1 MLTLVIHILYV
12 CYTAFPFL
20 YPTYRYILRPPVL
33 VNSSTV
39 FLQFQANRQ
48 NVDRFEAA
56 YAFHD
61 GTSSL
66 FFLIL
71 LLQGTIPILC
81 QSIFG
86 LLRPTHYVSIKNVDR
101 FEAAYAFHDG
111 TSSLFF
117 LILLLQGTIPIL
129 CQSIFGLLRPT
140 HYVSI
145 KNVDRFEA
153 AYAFHDGT
161 SSLFSDPSSLRDH
174 PYIMSAHF
182 WTFKTHPLHMSA

>member
-1 MLTLVIHILYV
+1 MQEKLENMFISQNEGAYTVIFSQSQKAKSFYHPIFVKAIIMFKFCLDARCHTSVLTLVIHILYV

-66 FFLIL
+66 F
-71 LLQGTIPILC
+71 
-81 QSIFG
+81 
-86 LLRPTHYVSIKNVDR
+86 
-101 FEAAYAFHDG
+101 
-111 TSSLFF
+111 
-117 LILLLQGTIPIL
+117 
-129 CQSIFGLLRPT
+129 
-140 HYVSI
+140 
-145 KNVDRFEA
+145 
-153 AYAFHDGT
+153 
-161 SSLFSDPSSLRDH
+161 SDPSSSSRDH

-182 WTFKTHPLHMSA
+182 WTFKTHPLCQHKKCRPF

>member
-66 FFLIL
+66 F
-71 LLQGTIPILC
+71 
-81 QSIFG
+81 
-86 LLRPTHYVSIKNVDR
+86 
-101 FEAAYAFHDG
+101 
-111 TSSLFF
+111 
-117 LILLLQGTIPIL
+117 
-129 CQSIFGLLRPT
+129 
-140 HYVSI
+140 
-145 KNVDRFEA
+145 
-153 AYAFHDGT
+153 
-161 SSLFSDPSSLRDH
+161 SDPSSSRDH
-174 PYIMSAHF
+174 SYITSAKILGGWVQKKAVFADVHYCIIYADICSG
-182 WTFKTHPLHMSA
+182 WVLNVQKWADII